1 MNLSHL
7 VREIERHV
15 PCKAVPVSKIGGVI
29 HPSGEIHT
37 EIEEAIARC

>member
-1 MNLSHL
+1 MNLGHL

-15 PCKAVPVSKIGGVI
+15 SCEVVPVSKIGGVI
-29 HPSGEIHT
+29 HSSSEIHR